1 MDIVM
6 NYNNFVIIF
15 IVVVTRLVDYFFK
28 LIYSS
33 LMETIWETVPFYILS
48 FTIMSIRYKIFYN
61 SVGFA
66 PDDSRGENNS
76 PMEEIGYMSIC
87 ITF

>member
-6 NYNNFVIIF
+6 NYKNFIIIF

-33 LMETIWETVPFYILS
+33 LMETIWETVPFTYYHS
-48 FTIMSIRYKIFYN
+48 Q
-61 SVGFA
+61 
-66 PDDSRGENNS
+66 
-76 PMEEIGYMSIC
+76 
-87 ITF
+87 